1 MFLGWSSFVYPL
13 EAADVASLPDFADGS
28 IQPSDLPDDPVILL
42 IRPDGPDALLRG
54 RTAVEGVVASDGP
67 RAVVS
72 VRIVFVPAIPKWN
85 IPATVIRVLRN
96 RYRYEGTGVYHIS
109 SRAVRAMGLERAIRT
124 TDNPQV
130 RKNDDRTAS
139 MRRLL
144 ESLRARGF
152 DDLRPINVHL
162 CRTWGRRDSLRQGH
176 HRVSACLECGID
188 RIAVH
193 FSAAGS
199 LLRGRA
205 LAVLAVGLATALAV
219 GVVWAS
225 VVLFDAPS
233 PARAAIPTDGK
244 LRAEF
249 IGDISRP
256 HEPCDLS
263 GLSSGVGDLYWS
275 VGDTGGRLYSLR
287 IPMDRKSG
295 RLVGCEVVERHV
307 VPGAR
312 DLEGCAVD
320 PLDGSVWVSD
330 EKGPSVRAYHPS
342 DGSMTEMD
350 LPHVYGDARP
360 NRSLEALAI
369 RPGGRELWICNESPL
384 PGDETEAGGEGFVR
398 LTRFTRTGADVAW
411 RLSGQFAYRP
421 EAASG
426 VLRRGRG
433 RNGVSAICVLAGGE
447 VLVLEREKVDVPQP
461 RFRMRICRVVLAG
474 ASDVVGIDA
483 LAGKRFSPVG
493 KRLLFE
499 DDTGMAMY
507 EGMCEGPLLNDGS
520 QTLLL
525 ISDGDGEAEE
535 RVMSLRLV
543 RPSAVKGDLCDD

>member
-13 EAADVASLPDFADGS
+13 EAADLASLPDFAGGS
-28 IQPSDLPDDPVILL
+28 ILPSDLPDDPVILL

-54 RTAVEGVVASDGP
+54 RASVEEALAARGP
-67 RAVVS
+67 RAVVP
-72 VRIVFVPAIPKWN
+72 VRVVFVPAVPKWN

-109 SRAVRAMGLERAIRT
+109 ARAVRAMGLERAIRT
-124 TDNPQV
+124 TDNPQK
-130 RKNDDRTAS
+130 RKDDDRTAS

-144 ESLRARGF
+144 ESIRTRGF
-152 DDLRPINVHL
+152 DDLHPINVQL
-162 CRTWGRRDSLRQGH
+162 CRTWGSRDSLRQGH
-176 HRVSACLECGID
+176 HRVSACLECGVD
-188 RIAVH
+188 RMAVH
-193 FSAAGS
+193 FSAAGA
-199 LLRGRA
+199 LRIRA
-205 LAVLAVGLATALAV
+205 LTVLVAGLAAALVAGAVWAYVGLF
-219 GVVWAS
+219 G
-225 VVLFDAPS
+225 APS
-233 PARAAIPTDGK
+233 SERESIPADGE

-263 GLSSGVGDLYWS
+263 GLSPGVGDLYWS

-287 IPMDRKSG
+287 IPMDRQSG
-295 RLVGCEVVERHV
+295 RLVGCELVERYV
-307 VPGAR
+307 VPYAR

-330 EKGPSVRAYHPS
+330 EKGPAVRAYHPS
-342 DGSMTEMD
+342 GGGTTAVD
-350 LPHVYGDARP
+350 LPLVYGDARP

-369 RPGGRELWICNESPL
+369 RPDGRELWICNESPL
-384 PGDETEAGGEGFVR
+384 PDDETGADGEGFVR
-398 LTRFTRTGADVAW
+398 LTRFTRVDAGEAW
-411 RLSGQFAYRP
+411 RVSGQFAYRP

-461 RFRMRICRVVLAG
+461 RFRMRICRVILAG

-493 KRLLFE
+493 KRLVFE

-543 RPSAVKGDLCDD
+543 RPSVAKGVLCDE

>member
-13 EAADVASLPDFADGS
+13 EAADLASLPDFAGGS
-28 IQPSDLPDDPVILL
+28 ILPSDLPDDPVILL
-42 IRPDGPDALLRG
+42 VRPDGPDALLRG
-54 RTAVEGVVASDGP
+54 RASVEEALAARGP
-67 RAVVS
+67 RAVVP
-72 VRIVFVPAIPKWN
+72 VRVVFVPAVPKWN

-109 SRAVRAMGLERAIRT
+109 ARAVRAMGLERAIRT
-124 TDNPQV
+124 TDNPQK
-130 RKNDDRTAS
+130 RKDDDRTAS

-144 ESLRARGF
+144 ESIRTRGF
-152 DDLRPINVHL
+152 DDLHPINVQL
-162 CRTWGRRDSLRQGH
+162 CRTWGSRDSLRQGH
-176 HRVSACLECGID
+176 HRVSACLECGVD

-193 FSAAGS
+193 FSAAGA
-199 LLRGRA
+199 LLCRRA
-205 LAVLAVGLATALAV
+205 LTVLAAGLAAALVA
-219 GVVWAS
+219 GAVWAYAS
-225 VVLFDAPS
+225 LFGAPS
-233 PARAAIPTDGK
+233 SASESIPADGK

-263 GLSSGVGDLYWS
+263 GLSPDGGDLYWS
-275 VGDTGGRLYSLR
+275 VGDTGGRLYRMR
-287 IPMDRKSG
+287 IPMDRQSG
-295 RLVGCEVVERHV
+295 RLVGCEVVERRV
-307 VPGAR
+307 IPGAR
-312 DLEGCAVD
+312 DLEDCSVD
-320 PLDGSVWVSD
+320 PMDGSVWVSD
-330 EKGPSVRAYHPS
+330 EVGPSVRAYYPS
-342 DGSMTEMD
+342 SGGITVVD
-350 LPHVYGDARP
+350 LPRVYGDARP
-360 NRSLEALAI
+360 NRSLEALAV
-369 RPGGRELWICNESPL
+369 RPDGCELWICNESPL
-384 PGDETEAGGEGFVR
+384 PSDETGAYGEGFVR
-398 LTRFTRTGADVAW
+398 LTRFTRVDAGEAW
-411 RLSGQFAYRP
+411 RVSGQFAYRP

-461 RFRMRICRVVLAG
+461 RFRMRICRVILAG

-493 KRLLFE
+493 KRLVFE

-543 RPSAVKGDLCDD
+543 RPSVAKGVLCDE